1 MTTHVLVVDDVPAM
15 AEQYA
20 YDLKRVGGYQT
31 TVAANGDEALDLLAR
46 EPIDCV
52 VLDLEMPGIDGFEVL
67 RRLQQRGIDTPVI
80 VYTGTGNY
88 ERCVQAVRLGAYGFV
103 DKAEPIERV
112 VQEIENAV
120 SRGRL
125 VKEVRSLRSRFDGD
139 TPLIGDS
146 VPMRSLREAIARVA
160 PLPSSVLIVGESGT
174 GKELVA
180 RELHRRGPLDSARSR
195 SGAKPPLVPVNSAAL
210 PEQLVESE
218 LFGHERGAF
227 TGADR
232 LRRGAFEN
240 AGAGTLFLDEV
251 GELPLP
257 AQAKLLRVLE
267 DRTVMRVGGDRA
279 IQVAARVVAAT
290 NRDLEREVDAGR
302 FRQDLYYR
310 LNVHTLRVPPLR
322 DRLSDVP
329 ALVEHLL
336 RTIASHLAIRP
347 KTIAPDALALLGGYD
362 WRRNNVRELRNCLE
376 RMMIASDASVIG
388 AADVPP
394 EVRGDEREEGTDVT
408 AAARDAQGA
417 EGAGRTANHSR
428 RPREKRLAR
437 HAHGRS
443 ARPLGSFQPA
453 EDHAPPRSEQGW
465 TSGHV
470 AFDLVSAGTRHSPP
484 SRPIPIPC
492 FRQLALPS
500 RVRSLSL
507 PRSRWPSAC
516 PEGSRHGRPRLR
528 GRPTK
533 GEGT

>member
-1 MTTHVLVVDDVPAM
+1 MTQVLVVDDVPAM

-20 YDLKRVGGYQT
+20 YDLKRVGHYQT
-31 TVAANGDEALDLLAR
+31 IVAAGGDEALDVVAA

-80 VYTGTGNY
+80 VYTGTGSY
-88 ERCVQAVRLGAYGFV
+88 DRCVQAVRLGAYGFV

-125 VKEVRSLRSRFDGD
+125 VKEVRSLRSRLDGE

-146 VPMRSLREAIARVA
+146 PKMRSLRDAIARVA
-160 PLPSSVLIVGESGT
+160 PIPSSVLILGESGT

-180 RELHRRGPLDSARSR
+180 RELHRRGP
-195 SGAKPPLVPVNSAAL
+195 GAKSPLVAMNSAAL

-240 AGAGTLFLDEV
+240 AGAGTLFLDEI

-267 DRTVMRVGGDRA
+267 DRKVMRLGGDRA
-279 IQVAARVVAAT
+279 IQVTARIVAAT

-322 DRLSDVP
+322 DRLSDIP
-329 ALVEHLL
+329 ALINHLL
-336 RTIASHLAIRP
+336 PTIASHLGVRP
-347 KTIAPDALALLGGYD
+347 KTITPEAIALLAAYD

-376 RMMIASDASVIG
+376 RMMIASDAPVIG
-388 AADVPP
+388 AADVPL
-394 EVRGDEREEGTDVT
+394 EIRGDERDETADMTSAPGTLKALKAQAERQIVLGALDKHDWHVT
-408 AAARDAQGA
+408 RTAEALGLSDHSSLLKIMRRHGLSKGMQRDA
-417 EGAGRTANHSR
+417 
-428 RPREKRLAR
+428 
-437 HAHGRS
+437 
-443 ARPLGSFQPA
+443 
-453 EDHAPPRSEQGW
+453 
-465 TSGHV
+465 
-470 AFDLVSAGTRHSPP
+470 
-484 SRPIPIPC
+484 
-492 FRQLALPS
+492 
-500 RVRSLSL
+500 
-507 PRSRWPSAC
+507 
-516 PEGSRHGRPRLR
+516 
-528 GRPTK
+528 
-533 GEGT
+533 